1 MEFHFLKVNY
11 ESMVNWQQHTDY
23 LCCSPQFFGTPHFD
37 CVFICMTPMD
47 VIFGWL
53 LFLYA
58 LPETNYITERKTGAG
73 PTAQPVM
80 GQITNSGDDQVGP
93 RPLMQ

>member
-1 MEFHFLKVNY
+1 
-11 ESMVNWQQHTDY
+11 
-23 LCCSPQFFGTPHFD
+23 
-37 CVFICMTPMD
+37 MTPMD